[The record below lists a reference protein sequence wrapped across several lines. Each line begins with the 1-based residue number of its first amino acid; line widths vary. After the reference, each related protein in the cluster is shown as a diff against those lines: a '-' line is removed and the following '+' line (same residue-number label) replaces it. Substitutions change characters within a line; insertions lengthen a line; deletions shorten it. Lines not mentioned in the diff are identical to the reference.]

1 MAWWRYRCV
10 IYRCSSQAR
19 QTLLRGGPFQA
30 RQIAHCRARVCTSL
44 RHASPFSLAPLL
56 GGFHSRVREF
66 LKRLSGHCRGPSIAA
81 VGCDV
86 NQCMSSEL
94 RLYFISSSGM
104 LNTPRQSTK
113 TLPSLVPFDEAAVVG
128 KKRDMKSAS
137 ISPHARERSYC
148 TVPPPSCRRHPRRFP
163 RHLRLQTTY
172 RNCPSLPLLEAP
184 RDLHKKT
191 KIYMAPPPPAPPAC
205 P

>member
-1 MAWWRYRCV
+1 MRDIPMQQPSA
-10 IYRCSSQAR
+10 
-19 QTLLRGGPFQA
+19 TDGPFQA

-86 NQCMSSEL
+86 NQYMSVL
-94 RLYFISSSGM
+94 GA
-104 LNTPRQSTK
+104 
-113 TLPSLVPFDEAAVVG
+113 PSYQALVA

-137 ISPHARERSYC
+137 ISPHARKRSYC

-172 RNCPSLPLLEAP
+172 RNCPSLPLLEDP

-191 KIYMAPPPPAPPAC
+191 KKFK
-205 P
+205 